1 MMLIPEVTS
10 QWIKWEQLESDLV
23 YIKVIYKYSYKLSLK
38 IEEILLNKPSRN
50 NVKMIASL
58 YKENEK
64 VTFYLT
70 IYTKYFYV
78 CLCISVCIYAQIK
91 HLNLKY
97 LIPPNDFNVRTVKP
111 YTNDWNYKRKDEHT

>member
-23 YIKVIYKYSYKLSLK
+23 YIKVIYIYPYKLSLK

-70 IYTKYFYV
+70 IYTKYF
-78 CLCISVCIYAQIK
+78 CMCICISVCIYAQIK
-91 HLNLKY
+91 HLDLKY
-97 LIPPNDFNVRTVKP
+97 LIPSKWF
-111 YTNDWNYKRKDEHT
+111 